1 MVSDQKDDR
10 LDKAI
15 AVFVAFATLI
25 GVGWYSLKSSPAPQV
40 IGPLGAQVGL
50 ASGSSEAR
58 SPAVVETPAS
68 AVLTVPVAELGA
80 SAVVVAPPV
89 EVSRAALPVE
99 AASGG
104 AAAVVQAPVA
114 AVAVVNAPE
123 PVPVLVTP
131 AVEASAPTTVA
142 AVAVQASGVVSAP
155 VVVAAAPAPLPT
167 LEAPKVVVREHIRFA
182 SDSAVV
188 PTSAQA
194 RLKEVAAVLK
204 SDPRVLTIAGHTD
217 SLGRPDRNVALS
229 LARAEAVKA
238 YLVEQGLAAD
248 RLKAVGL
255 GEAHPLASNRTA
267 KGRAQNRRIDITE

>member
-142 AVAVQASGVVSAP
+142 A
-155 VVVAAAPAPLPT
+155 PAPLPT
-167 LEAPKVVVREHIRFA
+167 LEAPKVAPKVVVREHIRFA